1 MNVIVAGVNAHPN
14 CAEGVA
20 RITYNTVSSL
30 RIHGVPVH
38 LFSLIDPQFENTFTL
53 SSIEL
58 QGKGKDLY
66 FSSWDRLEESMLQ
79 FIKMSQKL
87 SGKIVILDNAF
98 SLRRRIKMYIKI
110 KGVSRYIHVVFS
122 LFSRP
127 FELVERLQYLI
138 PDHVFVYSPS
148 EYMFLNN
155 KLKITWKRIS
165 LIPAPVDVEH
175 FSPRPRKEARR
186 VLSDLVGEDLDAN
199 EILLGYMGNP
209 FPDRLPVSFFKVLSK
224 LTRRFDLRAV
234 IIAPPYSGRSYR
246 KYFNKI
252 CERLGLSKHVIYAE
266 RFVDYAIK
274 PYVYSALDIFLYLYK
289 WREAPY
295 PFLAALEALST
306 EVATLLTD
314 SAEFVWISNYG
325 EVASTIKLDRF
336 EHSLEEKLV
345 EMLKYEYFRDANI
358 RRKAR
363 RRIKEMFSLE
373 KVGLYLKH
381 KLEMTV
387 ER

>member
-1 MNVIVAGVNAHPN
+1 
-14 CAEGVA
+14 
-20 RITYNTVSSL
+20 
-30 RIHGVPVH
+30 
-38 LFSLIDPQFENTFTL
+38 
-53 SSIEL
+53 
-58 QGKGKDLY
+58 
-66 FSSWDRLEESMLQ
+66 
-79 FIKMSQKL
+79 
-87 SGKIVILDNAF
+87 
-98 SLRRRIKMYIKI
+98 MYLTI
-110 KGVSRYIHVVFS
+110 KGVSRDVHVVFS

-148 EYMFLNN
+148 EYIFLSN
-155 KLKITWKRIS
+155 KLKIARKRIS
-165 LIPAPVDVEH
+165 LIPTPIDVEH

-186 VLSDLVGEDLDAN
+186 VLSGLVGEDLDAN

-209 FPDRLPVSFFKVLSK
+209 FPDRLPASFFKVLSK
-224 LTRRFDLRAV
+224 LTKRFDLRAV

-246 KYFNKI
+246 KYINET

-306 EVATLLTD
+306 GVATLLTD
-314 SAEFVWISNYG
+314 SVEFMWISNYG

-358 RRKAR
+358 RGKAR
-363 RRIKEMFSLE
+363 RRIKEMFSLK

>member
-1 MNVIVAGVNAHPN
+1 MNVIVVGVNAHPN

-38 LFSLIDPQFENTFTL
+38 LFSFIDPQFENTFTF

-79 FIKMSQKL
+79 FIKMPQKL

-98 SLRRRIKMYIKI
+98 SLQRRIKMYIKI
-110 KGVSRYIHVVFS
+110 KGVSRNIHVVFS

-148 EYMFLNN
+148 EYIFLNN
-155 KLKITWKRIS
+155 KLKITGKRIS

-234 IIAPPYSGRSYR
+234 IIAPPYSGRSYG

-306 EVATLLTD
+306 GVATLLTD
-314 SAEFVWISNYG
+314 SVEFMWISNYG
-325 EVASTIKLDRF
+325 EVASTIKLNRF

-345 EMLKYEYFRDANI
+345 EILKYEYFRDANI
-358 RRKAR
+358 REKAR

-381 KLEMTV
+381 KLEMTL